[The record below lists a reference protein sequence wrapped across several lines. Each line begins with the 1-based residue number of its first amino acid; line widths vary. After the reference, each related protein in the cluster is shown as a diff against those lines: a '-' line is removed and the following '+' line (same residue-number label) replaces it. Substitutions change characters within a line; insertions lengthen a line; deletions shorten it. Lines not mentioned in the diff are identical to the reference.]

1 MSLLSHLAHL
11 ILYSS
16 WSNYYIIAPAFLPF
30 NLPSIYIPDTLFP
43 MIPYRFEKHL
53 LHMILSNS
61 WGSLV
66 ILYPELILNLFISLL
81 PLCYPNQKPPLSS
94 LPWTPAVQW
103 SSLSTGPPCS
113 PCHPPLPNIPSTL
126 QAKCSLQNANQM
138 ASYLLSPL
146 PHFFLF
152 FRDVLLGLAPI
163 SKFLTR
169 SLHVSGPAT
178 SEAFWCPHHPFSH
191 SVLQTQ
197 ETPLGSCL
205 FHTHCYPG
213 HLHRSFILSGSPS
226 LTPLLSLPPLLC

>member
-1 MSLLSHLAHL
+1 MGLLCVLNEVIYAKCIGCCL
-11 ILYSS
+11 TLKQQYSTTVS
-16 WSNYYIIAPAFLPF
+16 YDF
-30 NLPSIYIPDTLFP
+30 NPIYNQIPSIFYS
-43 MIPYRFEKHL
+43 K
-53 LHMILSNS
+53 
-61 WGSLV
+61 
-66 ILYPELILNLFISLL
+66 LILNPFISLL
-81 PLCYPNQKPPLSS
+81 PLCYPNQKPPLS

-169 SLHVSGPAT
+169 ALHVSGPAT
-178 SEAFWCPHHPFSH
+178 SAAFWCPHHPFSH